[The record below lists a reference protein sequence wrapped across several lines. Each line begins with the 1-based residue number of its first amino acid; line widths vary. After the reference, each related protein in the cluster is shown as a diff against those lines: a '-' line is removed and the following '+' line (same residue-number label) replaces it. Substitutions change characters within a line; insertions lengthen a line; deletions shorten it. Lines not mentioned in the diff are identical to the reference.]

1 MLKGVGAS
9 SGIGIGTIVCIREE
23 SLDYSKVV
31 FQGEEEEKARL
42 KEAVDTFCKVT
53 QEMAE
58 DIRQRVGEKES
69 EILSGQIMMLSDPF
83 MTGQMEE
90 MIASGS
96 CAEAALDSVCQMYI
110 EMFSNVDDELM
121 RQRATD
127 IRDIRTRMLRLLLG
141 VSSVDIASV
150 PAGTVLAAKD
160 LTPSMTVGLKKENIS
175 AILTEIGGKTSHSAI
190 LARALEIP
198 AVLGIPQVLDQVSD
212 GQQAIVDGESGEVI
226 LSPDEDTL
234 KRYTAQ
240 WKEQQEQKAML
251 SVYRDRKTQD
261 ADGRNYELYSN
272 IGSVAEAQ
280 IALENGAEGIG
291 LFRTEFL
298 FMDRTAMPTE
308 QEQYEAYKAVSDIM
322 QGKEVIIRTL
332 DVGGDKEISYLKM
345 ESEQNPFLGWRAIRY
360 CLEESDLFK
369 VQLRALLRAGA
380 EHKNIKIMLPLVTGV
395 QEIRAAKQLLEE
407 CKQELAAQGIAYD
420 DNIQVGIMIETPAAA
435 LIADLLAK
443 EAAFFSIGTN
453 DLTQYTLAVDRG
465 NAKVEN
471 LYTTLHPAVLRSIR
485 SIIRAAKEAK
495 IPVGMCGEA
504 AADPA
509 LIPLLLEFGLDEMS
523 VSASSI
529 LKTRKII
536 SQWSQKETAEVEQKA
551 MQLDEPQAVEE
562 YLLSVCKQI
571 GRASCRERV

>member
-31 FQGEEEEKARL
+31 FQGEAEEKARL

-96 CAEAALDSVCQMYI
+96 CAEAALDSVCQIYI

-127 IRDIRTRMLRLLLG
+127 IRDICTRMLRLLLG
-141 VSSVDIASV
+141 ISSVDIASV

-226 LSPDEDTL
+226 ISPDEDTL

-485 SIIRAAKEAK
+485 SIIHAAKEAK
-495 IPVGMCGEA
+495 ISVGMCGEA
-504 AADPA
+504 AADPV

-529 LKTRKII
+529 LKTRKIV

-562 YLLSVCKQI
+562 YLLSVCK
-571 GRASCRERV
+571 R

>member
-31 FQGEEEEKARL
+31 FQGEAEEKARL

-90 MIASGS
+90 MIASES

-141 VSSVDIASV
+141 ISSVDIASV

-529 LKTRKII
+529 LKTRKIV
-536 SQWSQKETAEVEQKA
+536 SQWSQKETEEVEQKV

-562 YLLSVCKQI
+562 YLLSVCK
-571 GRASCRERV
+571 R

>member
-31 FQGEEEEKARL
+31 FQGEAEEKARL

-141 VSSVDIASV
+141 ISSVDIASV

-485 SIIRAAKEAK
+485 SIIHAAKEAK
-495 IPVGMCGEA
+495 ISVGMCGEA
-504 AADPA
+504 AADPV

-529 LKTRKII
+529 LKTRKIV

-562 YLLSVCKQI
+562 YLLSVCK
-571 GRASCRERV
+571 R

>member
-31 FQGEEEEKARL
+31 FQGEAEEKARL

-96 CAEAALDSVCQMYI
+96 CAEAALDSVCQMHI

-261 ADGRNYELYSN
+261 ADGRIYELYSN

-395 QEIRAAKQLLEE
+395 QEIRAAKKLLEE

-529 LKTRKII
+529 LKTRKIV

-562 YLLSVCKQI
+562 YLLSVCK
-571 GRASCRERV
+571 R

>member
-31 FQGEEEEKARL
+31 FQGEAEEKARL

-127 IRDIRTRMLRLLLG
+127 IRDICTRMLRLLLG
-141 VSSVDIASV
+141 ISSIDIASV

-212 GQQAIVDGESGEVI
+212 GQQTIVDGESGEVI

-529 LKTRKII
+529 LKTRKIV

-562 YLLSVCKQI
+562 YLLSVCK
-571 GRASCRERV
+571 R

>member
-31 FQGEEEEKARL
+31 FQGEAEEKARL

-141 VSSVDIASV
+141 ISSVDIASV

-261 ADGRNYELYSN
+261 VDGRNYELYSN

-529 LKTRKII
+529 LKTRKIV

-562 YLLSVCKQI
+562 YLLSVCK
-571 GRASCRERV
+571 R

>member
-31 FQGEEEEKARL
+31 FQGEAEEKARL

-141 VSSVDIASV
+141 ISSVDIASV

-212 GQQAIVDGESGEVI
+212 GQQVIVDGESGEVI

-523 VSASSI
+523 VSSSSI
-529 LKTRKII
+529 LKTRKIV

-551 MQLDEPQAVEE
+551 MQLDEPQAAEE
-562 YLLSVCKQI
+562 YLLSVCK
-571 GRASCRERV
+571 R

>member
-31 FQGEEEEKARL
+31 FQGEAEEKARL

-96 CAEAALDSVCQMYI
+96 CAETALDSVCQMYI

-234 KRYTAQ
+234 KSYTAQ

-369 VQLRALLRAGA
+369 VQIRALLRAGA

-407 CKQELAAQGIAYD
+407 CKQELAVQGIAYD

-529 LKTRKII
+529 LKTRKIV

-562 YLLSVCKQI
+562 YLLSVCK
-571 GRASCRERV
+571 R

>member
-31 FQGEEEEKARL
+31 FQGEAEEKARL

-141 VSSVDIASV
+141 ISSVDIASV

-160 LTPSMTVGLKKENIS
+160 LTPSMTVGLKKENIR

-529 LKTRKII
+529 LKTRKIV

-562 YLLSVCKQI
+562 YLLSVCK
-571 GRASCRERV
+571 R

>member
-31 FQGEEEEKARL
+31 FQGEAEEKARL

-261 ADGRNYELYSN
+261 ADGRIYELYSN

-529 LKTRKII
+529 LKTRKIV

-562 YLLSVCKQI
+562 YLLSVCK
-571 GRASCRERV
+571 R

>member
-31 FQGEEEEKARL
+31 FQGEAEEKARL

-198 AVLGIPQVLDQVSD
+198 AVLGIPQVLDQISD

-234 KRYTAQ
+234 KRYIAQ

-435 LIADLLAK
+435 LIADLFAK

-529 LKTRKII
+529 LKTRKIV

-562 YLLSVCKQI
+562 YLLSVCK
-571 GRASCRERV
+571 R

>member
-31 FQGEEEEKARL
+31 FQGEAEEKARL

-141 VSSVDIASV
+141 ISSVDIASV

-529 LKTRKII
+529 LKTRKIV
-536 SQWSQKETAEVEQKA
+536 SQWSQKETVEVEQKA

-562 YLLSVCKQI
+562 YLLSVCK
-571 GRASCRERV
+571 R

>member
-31 FQGEEEEKARL
+31 FQGEAEEKARL

-141 VSSVDIASV
+141 ISSVDIASV

-345 ESEQNPFLGWRAIRY
+345 ESKQNPFLGWRAIRY

-380 EHKNIKIMLPLVTGV
+380 EHKSIKIMLPLVTGV

-529 LKTRKII
+529 LKTRKIV

-562 YLLSVCKQI
+562 YLLSVCK
-571 GRASCRERV
+571 R

>member
-31 FQGEEEEKARL
+31 FQREAEEKARL

-58 DIRQRVGEKES
+58 DIRRRVGEKES

-141 VSSVDIASV
+141 ISSVDIASV
-150 PAGTVLAAKD
+150 PAGTVLVAKD

-308 QEQYEAYKAVSDIM
+308 QEQYEAYKAVSDII

-529 LKTRKII
+529 LKTRKIV

-562 YLLSVCKQI
+562 YLLSVCK
-571 GRASCRERV
+571 R

>member
-31 FQGEEEEKARL
+31 FQGEAEEKARL

-96 CAEAALDSVCQMYI
+96 CAEAALDSVCQMHI

-407 CKQELAAQGIAYD
+407 CKQELAVQGIAYD

-529 LKTRKII
+529 LKTRKIV

-562 YLLSVCKQI
+562 YLLSVCK
-571 GRASCRERV
+571 R

>member
-31 FQGEEEEKARL
+31 FQGEAEEKARL

-141 VSSVDIASV
+141 VSSVDIASL

-529 LKTRKII
+529 LKTRKIV

-562 YLLSVCKQI
+562 YLLSVCK
-571 GRASCRERV
+571 R

>member
-31 FQGEEEEKARL
+31 FQGEAEEKARL
-42 KEAVDTFCKVT
+42 KEAVDTFCEVT

-141 VSSVDIASV
+141 ISSVDIASV

-160 LTPSMTVGLKKENIS
+160 LTPSMTVGLKKENIR

-529 LKTRKII
+529 LKTRKIV

-562 YLLSVCKQI
+562 YLLSVCK
-571 GRASCRERV
+571 R

>member
-31 FQGEEEEKARL
+31 FQGEAEEKARL

-141 VSSVDIASV
+141 ISSVDIASV

-495 IPVGMCGEA
+495 IPAGMCGEA

-529 LKTRKII
+529 LKTRKIV

-562 YLLSVCKQI
+562 YLLSVCK
-571 GRASCRERV
+571 R

>member
-31 FQGEEEEKARL
+31 FQGEAEEKARL

-234 KRYTAQ
+234 KSYTAQ

-395 QEIRAAKQLLEE
+395 QEILAAKQLLEE

-529 LKTRKII
+529 LKTRKIV

-562 YLLSVCKQI
+562 YLLSVCK
-571 GRASCRERV
+571 R

>member
-31 FQGEEEEKARL
+31 FQGEAEEKARL

-141 VSSVDIASV
+141 ISSVDIASV

-160 LTPSMTVGLKKENIS
+160 LTPSMTVGLKKENIR

-465 NAKVEN
+465 NAKLAN

-529 LKTRKII
+529 LKTRKIV
-536 SQWSQKETAEVEQKA
+536 SQWSHKETAEVEQKA

-562 YLLSVCKQI
+562 YLLSVCK
-571 GRASCRERV
+571 R

>member
-31 FQGEEEEKARL
+31 FQGEAEEKARL

-53 QEMAE
+53 QEMSE

-198 AVLGIPQVLDQVSD
+198 AVLGIPQVLDQISD

-234 KRYTAQ
+234 KCYTAQ

-395 QEIRAAKQLLEE
+395 QEIRATKQLLEE

-435 LIADLLAK
+435 LIADLLAE

-529 LKTRKII
+529 LKTRKIV

-562 YLLSVCKQI
+562 YLLSVCK
-571 GRASCRERV
+571 R

>member
-31 FQGEEEEKARL
+31 FQGEAEEKARL

-141 VSSVDIASV
+141 ISSVDIASV

-453 DLTQYTLAVDRG
+453 DLTQYTHAVDRELAPAEHYYRPASKAMKKLIRMVMGAAKQG
-465 NAKVEN
+465 NVPVTICGLAVGN
-471 LYTTLHPAVLRSIR
+471 PANATQYLQLGLRSF
-485 SIIRAAKEAK
+485 SMSPQNLLEAK
-495 IPVGMCGEA
+495 KA
-504 AADPA
+504 
-509 LIPLLLEFGLDEMS
+509 LLEADAL
-523 VSASSI
+523 
-529 LKTRKII
+529 
-536 SQWSQKETAEVEQKA
+536 
-551 MQLDEPQAVEE
+551 PEE
-562 YLLSVCKQI
+562 EEL
-571 GRASCRERV
+571 E

>member
-31 FQGEEEEKARL
+31 FQGEAEEKARL

-96 CAEAALDSVCQMYI
+96 CAEAALDSVCQIYI

-141 VSSVDIASV
+141 ISSVDIASV

-175 AILTEIGGKTSHSAI
+175 AILNEIGGKTSHSAI

-226 LSPDEDTL
+226 ISPDEDTL

-485 SIIRAAKEAK
+485 SIIHAAKEAK
-495 IPVGMCGEA
+495 ISVGMCGEA
-504 AADPA
+504 AADPV

-529 LKTRKII
+529 LKTRKIV

-562 YLLSVCKQI
+562 YLLSVCK
-571 GRASCRERV
+571 R

>member
-31 FQGEEEEKARL
+31 FQGEAEEKARL

-141 VSSVDIASV
+141 ISSVDIASV

-369 VQLRALLRAGA
+369 VQIRALLRAGA

-529 LKTRKII
+529 LKTRKIV

-562 YLLSVCKQI
+562 YLLSVCK
-571 GRASCRERV
+571 R

>member
-31 FQGEEEEKARL
+31 FQGEAEEKARL

-141 VSSVDIASV
+141 ISSVDIASV
-150 PAGTVLAAKD
+150 PAGTVLVAKD

-198 AVLGIPQVLDQVSD
+198 AVLGIPQVLDQISD

-529 LKTRKII
+529 LKTRKIV

-562 YLLSVCKQI
+562 YLLSVCK
-571 GRASCRERV
+571 R

>member
-31 FQGEEEEKARL
+31 FQGEAEEKARL

-127 IRDIRTRMLRLLLG
+127 IRMLRLLLG
-141 VSSVDIASV
+141 ISSVDIASV

-234 KRYTAQ
+234 KSYTAQ

-369 VQLRALLRAGA
+369 VQIRALLRAGA

-529 LKTRKII
+529 LKTRKIV

-562 YLLSVCKQI
+562 YLLSVCK
-571 GRASCRERV
+571 R

>member
-31 FQGEEEEKARL
+31 FQGEAEEKARL

-141 VSSVDIASV
+141 ISSVGIASV

-234 KRYTAQ
+234 KSYTAQ

-529 LKTRKII
+529 LKTRKIV

-562 YLLSVCKQI
+562 YLLSVCK
-571 GRASCRERV
+571 R

>member
-31 FQGEEEEKARL
+31 FQGEAEEKARL

-141 VSSVDIASV
+141 ISSVDIASV

-240 WKEQQEQKAML
+240 WKEHQEQKAML

-407 CKQELAAQGIAYD
+407 CKQELAVQGIAYD

-529 LKTRKII
+529 LKTRKIV

-551 MQLDEPQAVEE
+551 MQLDEPQAVGE
-562 YLLSVCKQI
+562 YLLSVCK
-571 GRASCRERV
+571 R

>member
-31 FQGEEEEKARL
+31 FQGEAEEKARL

-96 CAEAALDSVCQMYI
+96 CAEAALDSVCQIYI

-141 VSSVDIASV
+141 ISSVDIASV
-150 PAGTVLAAKD
+150 PAGTVLVAKD

-272 IGSVAEAQ
+272 IGSVAEAH

-529 LKTRKII
+529 LKTRKIV

-562 YLLSVCKQI
+562 YLLSVCK
-571 GRASCRERV
+571 R

>member
-562 YLLSVCKQI
+562 YLLSVCK
-571 GRASCRERV
+571 R

>member
-31 FQGEEEEKARL
+31 FQGEAEEKARL

-141 VSSVDIASV
+141 ISSVDIASV
-150 PAGTVLAAKD
+150 PAGTVLVAKD

-234 KRYTAQ
+234 KSYTAQ

-380 EHKNIKIMLPLVTGV
+380 EHKSIKIMLPLVTGV

-529 LKTRKII
+529 LKTRKIV

-562 YLLSVCKQI
+562 YLLSVCK
-571 GRASCRERV
+571 R

>member
-31 FQGEEEEKARL
+31 FQGEAEEKARL

-212 GQQAIVDGESGEVI
+212 GQQAIVDGESGELI

-529 LKTRKII
+529 LKTRKIV

-562 YLLSVCKQI
+562 YLLSVCK
-571 GRASCRERV
+571 R

>member
-31 FQGEEEEKARL
+31 FQGEAEEKARL

-141 VSSVDIASV
+141 ISSVDIASV

-369 VQLRALLRAGA
+369 VQLRALLRAGS

-529 LKTRKII
+529 LKTRKIV

-562 YLLSVCKQI
+562 YLLSVCK
-571 GRASCRERV
+571 R

>member
-31 FQGEEEEKARL
+31 FQGEAEEKARL

-83 MTGQMEE
+83 MIGQMEE

-141 VSSVDIASV
+141 ISSVDIASV

-529 LKTRKII
+529 LKTRKIV

-562 YLLSVCKQI
+562 YLLSVCK
-571 GRASCRERV
+571 R

>member
-31 FQGEEEEKARL
+31 FQGEAEEKARL

-141 VSSVDIASV
+141 ISSVDIASV
-150 PAGTVLAAKD
+150 PAGTVLVAKD

-280 IALENGAEGIG
+280 IALKNGAEGLG

-529 LKTRKII
+529 LKTRKIV
-536 SQWSQKETAEVEQKA
+536 SQWFQKETAEVEQKA

-562 YLLSVCKQI
+562 YLLSVCK
-571 GRASCRERV
+571 R

>member
-31 FQGEEEEKARL
+31 FQGEAEEKARL

-96 CAEAALDSVCQMYI
+96 CAEAALDSVCQMHI

-407 CKQELAAQGIAYD
+407 CKQELAVQGIAYD

-529 LKTRKII
+529 LKTRKIV
-536 SQWSQKETAEVEQKA
+536 SQWSQKETAKVEQKA

-562 YLLSVCKQI
+562 YLLSVCK
-571 GRASCRERV
+571 R

>member
-31 FQGEEEEKARL
+31 FQGEVEEKARL

-141 VSSVDIASV
+141 ISSVDIASV

-251 SVYRDRKTQD
+251 SVYRDCKTQD

-380 EHKNIKIMLPLVTGV
+380 EHKNIKIMLPLITGV

-529 LKTRKII
+529 LKTRKIV
-536 SQWSQKETAEVEQKA
+536 SQWSQKETEEVEQKA

-562 YLLSVCKQI
+562 YLLSVCK
-571 GRASCRERV
+571 R

>member
-31 FQGEEEEKARL
+31 FQGEAEEKARL

-141 VSSVDIASV
+141 ISSVDIASV

-198 AVLGIPQVLDQVSD
+198 AVLGIPQVLDQISD

-529 LKTRKII
+529 LKTRKIV

-562 YLLSVCKQI
+562 YLLSVCK
-571 GRASCRERV
+571 R

>member
-31 FQGEEEEKARL
+31 FQGEAEEKARL

-141 VSSVDIASV
+141 ISSVDIASV
-150 PAGTVLAAKD
+150 PAGTVLVAKD

-212 GQQAIVDGESGEVI
+212 GQQVIVDGESGEVI

-234 KRYTAQ
+234 KRYIAQ

-369 VQLRALLRAGA
+369 VQIRALLRAGA

-529 LKTRKII
+529 LKTRKIV

-562 YLLSVCKQI
+562 YLLSVCK
-571 GRASCRERV
+571 R